1 MSKRRSAKAGAP
13 TAAQVLAS
21 LHLPTTGVAFEP
33 PKNWFATQ
41 PLPRGPQNGY
51 VDRHGREWVRGPSRT
66 AGEHFEWDVQ
76 LPRGG
81 HLNVDWGGT
90 ITHPKPAKSG
100 KAASTH
106 K

>member
-51 VDRHGREWVRGPSRT
+51 VDRHGRE
-66 AGEHFEWDVQ
+66 
-76 LPRGG
+76 
-81 HLNVDWGGT
+81 
-90 ITHPKPAKSG
+90 
-100 KAASTH
+100 
-106 K
+106 